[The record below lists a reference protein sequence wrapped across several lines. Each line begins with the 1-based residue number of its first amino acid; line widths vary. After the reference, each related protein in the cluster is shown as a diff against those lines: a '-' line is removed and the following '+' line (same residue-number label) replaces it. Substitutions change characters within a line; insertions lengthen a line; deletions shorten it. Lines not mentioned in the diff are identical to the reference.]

1 MQRLF
6 PFLAAAAVLVG
17 ACRGRPF
24 TPTPLPGSFAVQR
37 LSGEHLTAAQMRGSA
52 WVVNFWLP
60 T

>member
-1 MQRLF
+1 MRRLL
-6 PFLAAAAVLVG
+6 PLLGTVALLAV

-24 TPTPLPGSFAVQR
+24 TPFPLPDSFAAQR